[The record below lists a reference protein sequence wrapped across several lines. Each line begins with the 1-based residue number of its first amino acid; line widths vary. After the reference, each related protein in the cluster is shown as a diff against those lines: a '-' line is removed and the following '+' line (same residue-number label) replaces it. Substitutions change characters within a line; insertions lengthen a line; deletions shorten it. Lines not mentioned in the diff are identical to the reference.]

1 MPVKKILLS
10 SLIIFVFIVIF
21 EALLH
26 GFLLRG
32 IYESTAQLWRPYEE
46 MKNFFPYSITIQLG
60 FSLIVSFFYTVIVSE
75 KTLKSSLSFGAF
87 LGLLFGWTQLGL
99 YAYMPIPFML
109 AQAWFFGVF
118 LESLVIGAVLGLVFR
133 TGR

>member
-1 MPVKKILLS
+1 MPVKKILIS
-10 SLIIFVFIVIF
+10 SLIIFVFVFFF

-46 MKNFFPYSITIQLG
+46 MKAFFPYSLTIQLG
-60 FSLIVSFFYTVIVSE
+60 FSVIISLFYAVIIKE
-75 KTLKSSLSFGAF
+75 KTMKNALSFGAF

-118 LESLVIGAVLGLVFR
+118 LESVVIGGVLGLVYR
-133 TGR
+133 E

>member
-10 SLIIFVFIVIF
+10 SLIIFVFIFIF

-118 LESLVIGAVLGLVFR
+118 LESVVIGAVLGLIYSE
-133 TGR
+133 